1 MVADFARK
9 EPQKTTGSG
18 QALVRRGVLA
28 HEVANFSTLI
38 HVTVNLLE
46 WELSVRNLHVEC
58 IEAILR
64 DLKKPVLRYINHRKR
79 AERSISPR
87 RFSKP
92 LFHNPEGY
100 SSAPW

>member
-46 WELSVRNLHVEC
+46 WELSVRNLHIEY

-64 DLKKPVLRYINHRKR
+64 DLKKTGSSLYQSSKACR
-79 AERSISPR
+79 AVHFSSPIL
-87 RFSKP
+87 KTP
-92 LFHNPEGY
+92 LP
-100 SSAPW
+100 